1 MHRHSSLLIGL
12 AALLP
17 AVAHATDADVEAFY
31 RGRQMRLVVG
41 SSAGA
46 GFDLYA
52 RMVAKHLANHIPG
65 RPQIVPGNLPGAAS
79 LRAVQSLRIEP
90 RDGSYI
96 VLFNPG
102 LIMASLLTPE
112 QVAFRFTDVAFLG
125 SASAEIRTCF
135 AWHTTGVR
143 TLADLLARPQF
154 ATGHTGTGAST
165 YIDAAIIKNVLG
177 AKLKQITGYPGLS
190 EQRVAVERGELD
202 GDCGPYASI
211 PPDWITSGKA
221 QVVVLVVDAGQAIEH
236 QDLTIGDLVS
246 EEGRAIVIAVN
257 KWDLVGATASPEQ
270 QKLIEFVLFYHEL
283 FRPFIVSREV
293 PAERLAALREAFWT
307 MVQSAEFQDDARR
320 QGREVVSPMRWE
332 DAERIVAGIYKTPKE
347 MIAKAAEIIK

>member
-1 MHRHSSLLIGL
+1 MRQWFLL
-12 AALLP
+12 AAFAILLP
-17 AVAHATDADVEAFY
+17 ASAQATDADVEAFY
-31 RGRQMRLVVG
+31 KGRQMRLVVG

-52 RMVAKHLANHIPG
+52 RMVARHLSDHIPG
-65 RPQIVPGNLPGAAS
+65 RPQIIPGNLPGAAS
-79 LRAVQSLRIEP
+79 MRAVQSLRYEP

-102 LIMASLLTPE
+102 LMLTTVLTP
-112 QVAFRFTDVAFLG
+112 QQFDSFKFTDVAFLG

-135 AWHTTGVR
+135 AWHTTGVK
-143 TLADLLARPQF
+143 TLADLLAARQF
-154 ATGHTGTGAST
+154 ATGHSGTGAAT

-177 AKLKQITGYPGLS
+177 ARLKQITGYPGLT

-211 PPDWITSGKA
+211 PPEWITSGKA
-221 QVVVLVVDAGQAIEH
+221 HVLVRISKAFDHDTE
-236 QDLTIGDLVS
+236 TIP
-246 EEGRAIVIAVN
+246 
-257 KWDLVGATASPEQ
+257 WVGATASPGQ

-293 PAERLAALREAFWT
+293 PAERLAALRTAFGR
-307 MVQSAEFQDDARR
+307 MVQDPAFLEDARR
-320 QGREVVSPMRWE
+320 QGREVVAPMRWD
-332 DAERIVAGIYKTPKE
+332 DAERIVAEVYRTPQDT
-347 MIAKAAEIIK
+347 IARATLIIK